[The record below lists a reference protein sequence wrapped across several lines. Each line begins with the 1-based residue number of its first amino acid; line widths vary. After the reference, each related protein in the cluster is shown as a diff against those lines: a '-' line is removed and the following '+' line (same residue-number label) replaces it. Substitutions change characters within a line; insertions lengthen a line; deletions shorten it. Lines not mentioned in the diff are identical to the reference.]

1 MSVYLMLTTL
11 TDEGRKA
18 LQEDPEILK
27 EINKEVEY
35 SGVKLLTQYAL
46 LGQYDFVN
54 ILEAPSNEVVAK
66 LAIRLSAKG
75 TTQTLTL
82 AIRGIALGQ
91 LTTKNSRWLMAKE
104 LAVGAINSVIWA
116 VVIGAIAGI
125 WFQDSGIAL
134 LIAAAITIN
143 LLFAALAGAVL
154 PLLLERMGID
164 PALAGGVLLTT
175 VTDVV
180 GFLAFLGLATL
191 FLL

>member
-27 EINKEVEY
+27 EINKEVEF

-54 ILEAPSNEVVAK
+54 ILEAPSNEVMAK

-82 AIRGIALGQ
+82 A
-91 LTTKNSRWLMAKE
+91 
-104 LAVGAINSVIWA
+104 AITLE
-116 VVIGAIAGI
+116 
-125 WFQDSGIAL
+125 D
-134 LIAAAITIN
+134 LIAA
-143 LLFAALAGAVL
+143 LKEK
-154 PLLLERMGID
+154 ER
-164 PALAGGVLLTT
+164 PW
-175 VTDVV
+175 
-180 GFLAFLGLATL
+180 
-191 FLL
+191 

>member
-54 ILEAPSNEVVAK
+54 ILEAPSNEVIAK

-82 AIRGIALGQ
+82 A
-91 LTTKNSRWLMAKE
+91 
-104 LAVGAINSVIWA
+104 
-116 VVIGAIAGI
+116 
-125 WFQDSGIAL
+125 
-134 LIAAAITIN
+134 AITLDDLIT
-143 LLFAALAGAVL
+143 ALKEKEN
-154 PLLLERMGID
+154 PW
-164 PALAGGVLLTT
+164 
-175 VTDVV
+175 
-180 GFLAFLGLATL
+180 
-191 FLL
+191 